1 MIICDNIHSFDFK
14 LFLIGS
20 EAMLAGIK
28 VGDII
33 VEVNGR
39 DCRSLEAL
47 ELSQLMELKSL
58 IQHVSSSPYPQG

>member
-1 MIICDNIHSFDFK
+1 MV
-14 LFLIGS
+14 
-20 EAMLAGIK
+20 AGIK